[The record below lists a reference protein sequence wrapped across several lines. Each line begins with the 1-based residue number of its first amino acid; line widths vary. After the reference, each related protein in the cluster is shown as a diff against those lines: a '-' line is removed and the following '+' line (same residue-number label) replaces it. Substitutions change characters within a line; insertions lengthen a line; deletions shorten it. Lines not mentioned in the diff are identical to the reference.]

1 MTTNAKQTIP
11 LLHAFHCLE
20 HVRSNLY
27 HKIESNLEQLEK
39 AYSDADRIPGS
50 GIEFGAN
57 LMHTLRNL
65 TALELGILK
74 RVEAERQA
82 RHALGCERSL
92 AGRLSNIIRNSSH
105 LNANEITQIL
115 ALIEGICLLHYASK
129 TLFRDAE
136 NMKSLL
142 GMLHHTNKRVVI
154 ASMDCIE
161 AVLVDSAGSHR
172 SFESMDGVSH
182 VCRFIGMGASVHHS
196 IRIKCVELLSLYIM
210 PETEYPDLQTESCKL
225 QTQSPHYSAWESK
238 LDRVSKLMG
247 NAFLTKLLESLGL
260 QVPAIPFNGS
270 IQRNVPVAA
279 EPTETSRY
287 VGVKVEPGRQVVAAP
302 VERKQAMIGRG
313 PRVPRHM

>member
-1 MTTNAKQTIP
+1 MTTNPKQTIP

-27 HKIESNLEQLEK
+27 HKIESNIERLMN
-39 AYSDADRIPGS
+39 ACTDADRIPDS

-57 LMHTLRNL
+57 LMCTLRSL

-74 RVEAERQA
+74 RVETERQA
-82 RHALGCERSL
+82 MNAQGCEQTFSK
-92 AGRLSNIIRNSSH
+92 AD
-105 LNANEITQIL
+105 EITQIL
-115 ALIEGICLLHYASK
+115 ALIEGICLLHYPSK
-129 TLFRDAE
+129 NLFQEAE

-142 GMLHHTNKRVVI
+142 GMLHHLNKRVVI

-161 AVLVDSAGSHR
+161 AVLVDSAASHR
-172 SFESMDGVSH
+172 SFESMDGLLH

-210 PETEYPDLQTESCKL
+210 PETEYPDLLTESCKL
-225 QTQSPHYSAWESK
+225 STQSPHYSAWESK

-247 NAFLTKLLESLGL
+247 NAFLVKLLESLGL
-260 QVPAIPFNGS
+260 QVPAIPFNES
-270 IQRNVPVAA
+270 IQSNVPVAA
-279 EPTETSRY
+279 EPTETRSRN
-287 VGVKVEPGRQVVAAP
+287 VGVKVEPVRQFVAAP

-313 PRVPRHM
+313 PRVPRQM

>member
-27 HKIESNLEQLEK
+27 HKIESNLEHLEK
-39 AYSDADRIPGS
+39 ACTDADRIPDS

-74 RVEAERQA
+74 RVETERQA
-82 RHALGCERSL
+82 MNAQGCELKKKFVSK
-92 AGRLSNIIRNSSH
+92 AD
-105 LNANEITQIL
+105 EITQIL

-129 TLFRDAE
+129 NLFQEAE
-136 NMKSLL
+136 NIKSLL
-142 GMLHHTNKRVVI
+142 GMLHHSNKRVVI
-154 ASMDCIE
+154 AAMDCIE
-161 AVLVDSAGSHR
+161 AVLVDSAASHR
-172 SFESMDGVSH
+172 SFESMDGVLH

-210 PETEYPDLQTESCKL
+210 PETEYPDLLKESCKL

-247 NAFLTKLLESLGL
+247 MPFLVKLLESLGL
-260 QVPAIPFNGS
+260 QVPVIPFNQS
-270 IQRNVPVAA
+270 IQSNVPVAA
-279 EPTETSRY
+279 EPTETRSRN
-287 VGVKVEPGRQVVAAP
+287 VGVKVEPARQVVAAP

-313 PRVPRHM
+313 PRVPRQM

>member
-27 HKIESNLEQLEK
+27 HKIESNLEHLEK
-39 AYSDADRIPGS
+39 AYTDADRILDS

-57 LMHTLRNL
+57 LMHTLRSL

-74 RVEAERQA
+74 RVETERQA
-82 RHALGCERSL
+82 MNAQGCERSL
-92 AGRLSNIIRNSSH
+92 AGRVSRILRHSKHLS
-105 LNANEITQIL
+105 ANEITQIL
-115 ALIEGICLLHYASK
+115 ALIEGICLLHYTSK
-129 TLFRDAE
+129 NLFQEAE

-142 GMLHHTNKRVVI
+142 GMLHHSNKRVVI
-154 ASMDCIE
+154 ATMDCIE
-161 AVLVDSAGSHR
+161 AVLVDSAASHR
-172 SFESMDGVSH
+172 SFESMDGLLH

-210 PETEYPDLQTESCKL
+210 PETEYPDLLTESCKL
-225 QTQSPHYSAWESK
+225 STQSPHYSAWESK

-247 NAFLTKLLESLGL
+247 NAFLVKLLESLGL
-260 QVPAIPFNGS
+260 QVPAIPFNES
-270 IQRNVPVAA
+270 IQSNVPVAA
-279 EPTETSRY
+279 EPTETRSHA
-287 VGVKVEPGRQVVAAP
+287 VGVKVEPVRQVVAAP

-313 PRVPRHM
+313 PR

>member
-1 MTTNAKQTIP
+1 MTTNAKQTVP

-39 AYSDADRIPGS
+39 AYADADRIADS
-50 GIEFGAN
+50 DIEFGAN

-74 RVEAERQA
+74 RVETERQA
-82 RHALGCERSL
+82 MNAQVYERE
-92 AGRLSNIIRNSSH
+92 AIVED
-105 LNANEITQIL
+105 EITQIL

-129 TLFRDAE
+129 TQFRDTE

-142 GMLHHTNKRVVI
+142 GLLHHSNKRVVI

-161 AVLVDSAGSHR
+161 AVLAESAASHR
-172 SFESMDGVSH
+172 SFEDMDGVSH

-260 QVPAIPFNGS
+260 QVPAIPFNERIES
-270 IQRNVPVAA
+270 NVPVAA
-279 EPTETSRY
+279 EPTETRSRD
-287 VGVKVEPGRQVVAAP
+287 VGVKVEPLRQVVAAS

-313 PRVPRHM
+313 PRVPRQM